1 MAAERNTHLL
11 DWLADGWT
19 HCQHGTREWCEG
31 YLQNAAAVIA
41 DQDAEL
47 SRSREAEKR
56 LREALEPFGKALDVL
71 GRNRH
76 ELHDKET
83 IRGYGPDLAITMGDL
98 RRALATVEGRET

>member
-1 MAAERNTHLL
+1 MAANRIEEEAWR
-11 DWLADGWT
+11 D
-19 HCQHGTREWCEG
+19 
-31 YLQNAAAVIA
+31 AAIEQQKRAQRSEA
-41 DQDAEL
+41 EAKRLKAEL